1 MLDIDDH
8 HCKHCSR
15 RIPNN
20 RNFCYI
26 CDMVVNGNVVQTPKN
41 IRELV
46 DEFINDENLSDYEP
60 EDVIA
65 LFDKFEAHV
74 NNKKYRI
81 TIQ

>member
-1 MLDIDDH
+1 
-8 HCKHCSR
+8 
-15 RIPNN
+15 
-20 RNFCYI
+20 
-26 CDMVVNGNVVQTPKN
+26 MVVNGNVVQTPKN